1 MMKKRDFLTLFDLT
15 PSELADLLDRA
26 SEIKKNGSSFSVTP
40 LAGKSVGLLFEK
52 ASTRTRVSFE
62 TGIYQM
68 GGQSIFLSPG
78 DVHLSRGEPLSDTA
92 KVLSRYLSALVVR
105 TYSHEIVEVL
115 AREAQIPVINALTD
129 LAHPCQ
135 ALADL
140 LTVKE
145 YSDRLEGTTVAYLG
159 DGNNVANSLILGC
172 SMTGMHLTLACP
184 EGYEPDERFFK
195 EGVRLALSN
204 GGSVKLV
211 RDPAEACA
219 GAGFLYTDVWTS
231 MGQEKEADRRR
242 QDLGPYQLNARRLQ
256 NAEPGAKI
264 LHCLPAH
271 RGEEITEEMIE
282 HPQSVIFDQAENRLH
297 TQKALLEWLLK

>member
-1 MMKKRDFLTLFDLT
+1 MKKRDFLTLFDLT
-15 PSELADLLDRA
+15 PSELAGLVNRA
-26 SEIKKNGSSFSVTP
+26 SEMKKAGSALTDCP
-40 LAGKSVGLLFEK
+40 LIGKSVGLLFEK

-62 TGIYQM
+62 AGIYQM
-68 GGQSIFLSPG
+68 GGQCIFLSPR
-78 DVHLSRGEPLSDTA
+78 DVHLSRGEPLNDTA
-92 KVLSRYLSALVVR
+92 RVLSRYLSALVVR
-105 TYSHEIVEVL
+105 TFSHEVVEVL
-115 AREAQIPVINALTD
+115 SREAQIPVINALTD

-145 YSDRLEGTTVAYLG
+145 NSDRLEGTTIAYLG

-172 SMTGMHLTLACP
+172 SMTGMHLRLACP
-184 EGYEPDERFFK
+184 EGYDPDERFLR
-195 EGVRLALSN
+195 EGTLLAQST
-204 GGSVKLV
+204 GGSVHLF

-219 GAGFLYTDVWTS
+219 GARFLYTDVWAS
-231 MGQEKEADRRR
+231 MGQEEEADRRR
-242 QDLGPYQLNARRLQ
+242 HDLEPYQLNARRLEDA
-256 NAEPGAKI
+256 NPGAKI

-297 TQKALLEWLLK
+297 TQKALLEWLLT